1 MRFAIIDLNN
11 LFFRANHASGK
22 NSDAF
27 TKAGMS
33 IHIIFQTLRKLHRE
47 FAIDHM
53 VFCLDGHSWRHGVY
67 PQYKLKRRL
76 ARLERSEKEK
86 EEDEIGFSV
95 LQDFTT
101 FISEHT
107 RCTLLQKNGVEADDF
122 VARWIQLH
130 PSETH
135 LILSSDSDFLQLMAE
150 NVSIVDGMNERIIT
164 LDGVK
169 NFKGE
174 EMVFAVDSK
183 DGKLKVEGTVAACKK
198 VHDAAEKAK
207 RKKDPSYQPVEYIY
221 EAPTRESEW
230 WREALFLKCIRGDIG
245 DGIFSAYPKVRYKGT
260 SKATGIREAWEDR
273 REGGFHWNNFM
284 LQKWSKMTGLDG
296 VAKEVRVIDE
306 YKFNESLIDLTK
318 QPDDIKNTMDEA
330 IIEAAQ
336 KPAPANIGFALLKF
350 CGKQALPVVAKDAAD
365 HAKYLSA
372 GYKK

>member
-11 LFFRANHASGK
+11 LYFRALNGAGK

-33 IHIIFQTLRKLHRE
+33 VHIIFQTLRKLHRE

-53 VFCLDGHSWRHGVY
+53 VFCLDSNSWRNGVY
-67 PQYKLKRRL
+67 PQYKLKRKL
-76 ARLERSEKEK
+76 SRLERSEREK

-107 RCTLLQKNGVEADDF
+107 RCTVLQKNGVEADDF
-122 VARWIQLH
+122 VARWTQLH
-130 PSETH
+130 PDDTH
-135 LILSSDSDFLQLMAE
+135 FILSSDSDFLQLIAE
-150 NVSIVDGMNERIIT
+150 NISIIDGMGERVIT

-169 NFKGE
+169 NLKGE
-174 EMVFAVDSK
+174 ELVFAVDSK
-183 DGKLKVEGTVAACKK
+183 DGKLKVEGTVEACKK
-198 VHDAAEKAK
+198 AHGAAEKAK
-207 RKKDPSYQPVEYIY
+207 RKIDPAYTPAEYVNGSPGR
-221 EAPTRESEW
+221 AQEW
-230 WREALFLKCIRGDIG
+230 WREALFLKIIRGDVG

-273 REGGFHWNNFM
+273 GAGGFHWNNFM

-296 VAKEVRVIDE
+296 TAKEVRVIDE

-318 QPDDIKNTMDEA
+318 QPEDVKNSMDEA

-336 KPAPANIGFALLKF
+336 KPSPTNIGIALLKF
-350 CGKQALPVVAKDAAD
+350 CGKQSLPVVAKDASD
-365 HAKYLSA
+365 HAKYLGA